1 MCSKVNDCTIIK
13 RWAIM
18 KRNSDIFNQVIRFI
32 VYHGK
37 IIEKIFLVTTSLCAV
52 CFPFVGVNYDLSKYL
67 PDFAPTKQ
75 ALDVMEAEF
84 GYPGMARVMVK
95 DVSLQEA
102 KRIREEI
109 SAVDGVDL
117 VLGSD
122 VSTDVY
128 MGTPFLSESMTEFI
142 GVDLLAI
149 DDYYKDGNALMDL
162 VFEDKPMRPSRKST
176 GSSVR
181 TGDAFPEAPYPARNG
196 RLRSQERSPWRLPCQ
211 S

>member
-1 MCSKVNDCTIIK
+1 M
-13 RWAIM
+13 
-18 KRNSDIFNQVIRFI
+18 
-32 VYHGK
+32 Y
-37 IIEKIFLVTTSLCAV
+37 LSLIHI
-52 CFPFVGVNYDLSKYL
+52 YL

-84 GYPGMARVMVK
+84 GYPGMARIMVK

-128 MGTPFLSESMTEFI
+128 MGAPFLNESMTEFI

-149 DDYYKDGNALMDL
+149 DDYYKDGNALMDI
-162 VFEDKPMRPSRKST
+162 VFEDKDGEPRTNAAIEEIYRIVGKDRGCFAGKMCIRDRYYRRAMWRPDTTPHWPTVDSFR
-176 GSSVR
+176 
-181 TGDAFPEAPYPARNG
+181 
-196 RLRSQERSPWRLPCQ
+196 
-211 S
+211 

>member
-1 MCSKVNDCTIIK
+1 
-13 RWAIM
+13 M

-37 IIEKIFLVTTSLCAV
+37 IIEKVFLVTTILCAI

-84 GYPGMARVMVK
+84 GYPGMARIMVK

-128 MGTPFLSESMTEFI
+128 MGAPFLNESMTEFI

-149 DDYYKDGNALMDL
+149 DDYYKDGNALMDI
-162 VFEDKPMRPSRKST
+162 VFEDNRAPMRPSRRST
-176 GSSVR
+176 GSSER
-181 TGDAFPEAPYPARNG
+181 TGAVLPEAQCPARSV
-196 RLRSQERSPWRLPCQ
+196 RPRSPGRSPWRLPCQ
-211 S
+211 SLSYG